1 MIANGTKPATIG
13 RGDGLATAIDA
24 GIPTFRRETDHV
36 ALESLTD
43 PEFRWTELWQV
54 MGTVRE
60 VLHDSVLG
68 TSAVIERGQ
77 PTEID
82 GIHTK
87 APG

>member
-24 GIPTFRRETDHV
+24 GIPTFSRETDHV

-77 PTEID
+77 PAEIG